1 MDSRKLKTV
10 SDRKLC
16 LRDRRRRDAGQ
27 AGSYSV
33 GLAARPPKRSDVV
46 HNAKCEHAVD
56 VITAAYW
63 QFTLPGA
70 TQTRPSCRVW
80 RAV

>member
-1 MDSRKLKTV
+1 LDSRKLKTV

-33 GLAARPPKRSDVV
+33 GLAARPPTRSDVV
-46 HNAKCEHAVD
+46 RRAKCEHAVG
-56 VITAAYW
+56 I
-63 QFTLPGA
+63 
-70 TQTRPSCRVW
+70 
-80 RAV
+80 